1 MIDSCR
7 MQPPR
12 LRFAAY
18 ADRPD
23 LLLEVGMH
31 HVGLAGDGLGLV
43 EDGPA
48 SLACFCVDRRGV
60 WLTVGSG
67 ARSVHVNG
75 REVRRLAML
84 RAGDSV
90 YLDGHEVRLV
100 GAAPQ
105 PGLPDGVPA
114 EPSRSADPRV
124 VLRGLG
130 GRHHGRSFTLDA
142 PRLVGSADDADIRI
156 DNPAFAGRHARMELV
171 AGEVWLRDLGSED
184 GSIVNGERVRDALLR
199 PGDQVVFDA
208 NDRFVVE
215 APLRGAPQQPLPV
228 GTLEDAAESNA
239 PGRPGSN
246 SWWRLPAVLVAALLI
261 ALLLGLLLLYG
272 AG

>member
-1 MIDSCR
+1 
-7 MQPPR
+7 MQPLR
-12 LRFAAY
+12 LRFPPDANQA
-18 ADRPD
+18 D

-31 HVGLAGDGLGLV
+31 HVGHVGRGLGLL
-43 EDGPA
+43 EEGPG

-84 RAGDSV
+84 RVGDSV
-90 YLDGHEVRLV
+90 YLDGHELRLV
-100 GAAPQ
+100 GDRP
-105 PGLPDGVPA
+105 GVPPSA
-114 EPSRSADPRV
+114 EPAAASGGAPDPRV

-130 GRHHGRSFTLDA
+130 GRHHGRSFTLDV
-142 PRLVGSADDADIRI
+142 PRLVGRADIADIQI
-156 DNPAFAGRHARMELV
+156 DNPAFADRHAQLELV
-171 AGEVWLRDLGSED
+171 GGEVWLRDLGSEE
-184 GSIVNGERVRDALLR
+184 GSVVNGERVRDALLR

-215 APLRGAPQQPLPV
+215 APVRDTSQEPLPA
-228 GTLEDAAESNA
+228 GTFGDTNGDSGVRHPA
-239 PGRPGSN
+239 PRAV
-246 SWWRLPAVLVAALLI
+246 WRLPLVLLAALLI
-261 ALLLGLLLLYG
+261 AMLLGLLLLYG